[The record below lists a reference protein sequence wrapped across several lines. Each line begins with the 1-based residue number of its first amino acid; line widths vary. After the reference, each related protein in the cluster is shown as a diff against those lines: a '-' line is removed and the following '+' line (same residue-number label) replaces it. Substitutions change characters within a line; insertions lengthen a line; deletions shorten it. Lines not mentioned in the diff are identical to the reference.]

1 MFQICFICA
10 VQRVVSFIA
19 VMFMAPE
26 VKSWKL
32 WETSSDGLSVI
43 ANKQTSCRRI
53 LKKTGGFLKA
63 VYVL

>member
-10 VQRVVSFIA
+10 VRRVVIFMA

-26 VKSWKL
+26 M
-32 WETSSDGLSVI
+32 
-43 ANKQTSCRRI
+43 TSCRRI